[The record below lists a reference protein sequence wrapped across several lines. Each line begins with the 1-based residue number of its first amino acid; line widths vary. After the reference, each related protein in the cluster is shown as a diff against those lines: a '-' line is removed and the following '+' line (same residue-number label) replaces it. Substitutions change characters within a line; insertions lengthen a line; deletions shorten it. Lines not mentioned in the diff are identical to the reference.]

1 MADAMLRQGNLG
13 EGDSASRS
21 ETSQWNPVGTQS
33 HPVRVSHPPEAS
45 LASSSVMAARS
56 VDSECKS
63 RVIEPRNKVVAGA
76 FAVEQAGATS
86 THLIGLVGLILPGSE
101 SRAYAHG
108 GSLGT
113 WEIPLISA
121 PQSPAGTIRP
131 DTSQA
136 RRRGLW
142 HRRERNTRTQGA
154 VPDAKATER
163 PGGTREVLAPS

>member
-1 MADAMLRQGNLG
+1 VSKA
-13 EGDSASRS
+13 
-21 ETSQWNPVGTQS
+21 ETSHRNPVGKQS
-33 HPVRVSHPPEAS
+33 HPVRASHPPEAS

-63 RVIEPRNKVVAGA
+63 RVIEPRKKVVAGA

-86 THLIGLVGLILPGSE
+86 THCHGLVRTVLPGSE
-101 SRAYAHG
+101 SRADAHG

-131 DTSQA
+131 DKSQA
-136 RRRGLW
+136 RGRGLW
-142 HRRERNTRTQGA
+142 HPRERKTRAQGA
-154 VPDAKATER
+154 VPPTKETER
-163 PGGTREVLAPS
+163 AGWTREVLAPS

>member
-1 MADAMLRQGNLG
+1 MSMF
-13 EGDSASRS
+13 
-21 ETSQWNPVGTQS
+21 ETSQRNPVGKQS
-33 HPVRVSHPPEAS
+33 HPVRASHPPEAS

-86 THLIGLVGLILPGSE
+86 THCSGWVRTVLPGSE
-101 SRAYAHG
+101 SRAYAHW

-121 PQSPAGTIRP
+121 PNRRQGQSGRP
-131 DTSQA
+131 SPRLVDGAS
-136 RRRGLW
+136 GI
-142 HRRERNTRTQGA
+142 HKSERPERKERYRH
-154 VPDAKATER
+154 AKETER
-163 PGGTREVLAPS
+163 AGWTREVLAPS